1 MNLTL
6 DAEFA
11 KTVRELC
18 LSMSRLADSAVSQA
32 AKIDRNRLWRQ
43 NNQALIDTYA
53 EEVERDGLA

>member
-1 MNLTL
+1 
-6 DAEFA
+6 
-11 KTVRELC
+11 
-18 LSMSRLADSAVSQA
+18 MSRLADSAVSQA